1 MFPGYRNMDPYT
13 QHMHHPWEHIPSPYH
28 YYPNWEPTPIHMK
41 TDSFNHPSACGPC
54 PYNNQ
59 VKHDSCCNRS
69 YPTDY
74 CSFRPP
80 YFHYQYPPQ
89 MYGPYPSYQNAYPPL
104 FIPPHFDHARCDYDI
119 DKNHCCGCPNHNS
132 HRKEGSNV
140 KIEEQNTSPTID
152 EGPATTPKGNH
163 GSLIQF
169 PYNYYPMM
177 WHPENSTRDGKT
189 EMKTESLPMLNFKD
203 NLKDLRQ
210 GQGESTHQGDNKVL
224 QLPYPIFWLP
234 GNGKPEQPVKDK
246 KEIDATPK
254 VAEDWP
260 SKLKIVPLK
269 LLGNENVVE
278 KPGVLEEETKT
289 QHSEKE
295 SKIKTI
301 PVMHLDSSS
310 GEKLSMADR
319 PEDVLKNY
327 VTEEKKY
334 DAEIKKGGK
343 KQPSPQ
349 KSSKLPPVCLRV
361 EPLPKKN
368 GSNGKGRS
376 PSLLSLKD
384 KVKPHEG
391 NLGDAAIMNKDSDN
405 TTKDIKVIDVEY
417 QPSGEGGKDTA
428 AAIVYGQDMKGVEEQ
443 CGEKDRNVVTT
454 EVGVQVK
461 GDVGGNK
468 EEREDIPI
476 SQQRM
481 IEREREKVDTSDN
494 YKKQVQKKY
503 SPEDAALLIQ
513 SAFRGFNVRRW
524 KPLDKLQKIAQIR
537 GKLNDVKSQI
547 QNYEGSLELDV
558 KQKVIISETIM
569 NLLLQLDT
577 IQGLLPS
584 LRDIRKSVARELVCL
599 QDKLDQLYGQATNE
613 HEEGTQKKDETSS
626 STSDASEITLTSEE
640 KDLPSAGSHMKEKIL
655 SEQPSQYLN
664 VENEFLQESE
674 GSSMACQHDSAVS
687 DKISDAVLEDA
698 VKEPVGQS
706 HIIPLKVLNDEMVPF
721 GEQCYRIPQHED
733 ENDSQADN
741 LSLAE
746 ENASIAEKYV
756 NQDVVALPPESEVL
770 DFVMKQQPDSDQST
784 KWKEM
789 RALTEQDLNDVECD
803 SKHENPSISLLEEQ
817 IRNEEFMAVKPNEAD
832 KQSLFEVV
840 ALKEKSESKK
850 EANSDEGAAIKPE
863 DVTVIRNDEAPEE
876 KSNVV
881 GDAFVVSEE
890 LKATF
895 KHVGEGDRSE
905 EYQLEPDSLA
915 AMYPVQPSDAWKEE
929 TLSVKEDSEISEY
942 AKPEAKLCVKSAAID
957 TPVHNNNSQELVE
970 VSSEIPAAET
980 STIASTDKVGVHSL
994 EVFRSGEMD
1003 NESVL
1008 LEASVCETG
1017 LKEIAS
1023 IDSESNSK
1031 DSSQETHSCTKHEK
1045 SLLGD
1050 FVNSEIISEEKKLVE
1065 DNEKLRQML
1074 EKLLNAGQEQ
1084 MGVIAELNERV
1095 KNLEKKLSKRKKVKV
1110 NQKKLNK
1117 FSHVV
1122 VGKGKVMSYEK
1133 EASSAA

>member
-13 QHMHHPWEHIPSPYH
+13 QHLHHPWEHIPSPYH
-28 YYPNWEPTPIHMK
+28 YYPNWEPTPIRMK
-41 TDSFNHPSACGPC
+41 TDSFNHPSAFGPC

-59 VKHDSCCNRS
+59 VEHDSCCNRS
-69 YPTDY
+69 YPTGY

-80 YFHYQYPPQ
+80 YFHYQHSPQ
-89 MYGPYPSYQNAYPPL
+89 MHYHGPYPSYQNAYPPF
-104 FIPPHFDHARCDYDI
+104 FIPPHVDHARCDYDI

-163 GSLIQF
+163 SSLIQF

-189 EMKTESLPMLNFKD
+189 EKKIESLPMLNFKD
-203 NLKDLRQ
+203 NLKDMRQ
-210 GQGESTHQGDNKVL
+210 GQGESTHQGDSKAL

-234 GNGKPEQPVKDK
+234 GNGKSEEPVKDK

-278 KPGVLEEETKT
+278 KPGVLEEKAKT

-295 SKIKTI
+295 RKIKTI

-319 PEDVLKNY
+319 PEDVLKSS

-343 KQPSPQ
+343 KQPSPL

-376 PSLLSLKD
+376 PTLLSLKD

-405 TTKDIKVIDVEY
+405 TTRDIKVIDDEY

-428 AAIVYGQDMKGVEEQ
+428 AAIVSGQDMKGIEEQ

-461 GDVGGNK
+461 GNVGGNK
-468 EEREDIPI
+468 EEREDITI

-584 LRDIRKSVARELVCL
+584 LRDIRKSVARDLVCL
-599 QDKLDQLYGQATNE
+599 QDKLEQLYGQAINE
-613 HEEGTQKKDETSS
+613 HEEGTQKKDENSS
-626 STSDASEITLTSEE
+626 STSDSSKITLTPEE
-640 KDLPSAGSHMKEKIL
+640 KDLPSAGSQMKEKIL
-655 SEQPSQYLN
+655 SEQPSQYLK
-664 VENEFLQESE
+664 VENEFLQENE
-674 GSSMACQHDSAVS
+674 GSPMACQHNSAVS
-687 DKISDAVLEDA
+687 DKISDAVL
-698 VKEPVGQS
+698 
-706 HIIPLKVLNDEMVPF
+706 
-721 GEQCYRIPQHED
+721 
-733 ENDSQADN
+733 
-741 LSLAE
+741 
-746 ENASIAEKYV
+746 
-756 NQDVVALPPESEVL
+756 
-770 DFVMKQQPDSDQST
+770 
-784 KWKEM
+784 
-789 RALTEQDLNDVECD
+789 
-803 SKHENPSISLLEEQ
+803 
-817 IRNEEFMAVKPNEAD
+817 
-832 KQSLFEVV
+832 
-840 ALKEKSESKK
+840 
-850 EANSDEGAAIKPE
+850 DEGATIKPE
-863 DVTVIRNDEAPEE
+863 DVTVIRNDEALEE

-890 LKATF
+890 LKAAFEHT
-895 KHVGEGDRSE
+895 GEGDRSE

-915 AMYPVQPSDAWKEE
+915 AMYPIQSSDAWKEE
-929 TLSVKEDSEISEY
+929 TQSVKEDSEISEY
-942 AKPEAKLCVKSAAID
+942 SKAEAKLCVKSAAID
-957 TPVHNNNSQELVE
+957 AAVHNNNSQELVE

-980 STIASTDKVGVHSL
+980 SIIASTDNIRVDSS
-994 EVFRSGEMD
+994 EVFKSGAMD

-1008 LEASVCETG
+1008 LEASVCDTG
-1017 LKEIAS
+1017 LKETGSYSIIA

-1031 DSSQETHSCTKHEK
+1031 DSSQETSSCTQHEK
-1045 SLLGD
+1045 SLPGD
-1050 FVNSEIISEEKKLVE
+1050 FVNSEIISEEKKLDE
-1065 DNEKLRQML
+1065 DNEKLRKML

-1117 FSHVV
+1117 SSQVV
-1122 VGKGKVMSYEK
+1122 VGKDKVISYEK

>member
-59 VKHDSCCNRS
+59 VNMIAVAIVVTLLITAASDLHTSITSIHLKCMVPILR
-69 YPTDY
+69 T
-74 CSFRPP
+74 
-80 YFHYQYPPQ
+80 
-89 MYGPYPSYQNAYPPL
+89 QNAYPPL

-334 DAEIKKGGK
+334 DAEIKKGGFT
-343 KQPSPQ
+343 
-349 KSSKLPPVCLRV
+349 SKPERYSKV
-361 EPLPKKN
+361 
-368 GSNGKGRS
+368 RS
-376 PSLLSLKD
+376 KR
-384 KVKPHEG
+384 
-391 NLGDAAIMNKDSDN
+391 
-405 TTKDIKVIDVEY
+405 T
-417 QPSGEGGKDTA
+417 
-428 AAIVYGQDMKGVEEQ
+428 
-443 CGEKDRNVVTT
+443 C
-454 EVGVQVK
+454 
-461 GDVGGNK
+461 
-468 EEREDIPI
+468 
-476 SQQRM
+476 
-481 IEREREKVDTSDN
+481 
-494 YKKQVQKKY
+494 
-503 SPEDAALLIQ
+503 
-513 SAFRGFNVRRW
+513 
-524 KPLDKLQKIAQIR
+524 
-537 GKLNDVKSQI
+537 
-547 QNYEGSLELDV
+547 
-558 KQKVIISETIM
+558 
-569 NLLLQLDT
+569 
-577 IQGLLPS
+577 
-584 LRDIRKSVARELVCL
+584 
-599 QDKLDQLYGQATNE
+599 DKLDQLYGQATNE

-895 KHVGEGDRSE
+895 KH
-905 EYQLEPDSLA
+905 
-915 AMYPVQPSDAWKEE
+915 
-929 TLSVKEDSEISEY
+929 
-942 AKPEAKLCVKSAAID
+942 
-957 TPVHNNNSQELVE
+957 
-970 VSSEIPAAET
+970 
-980 STIASTDKVGVHSL
+980 
-994 EVFRSGEMD
+994 
-1003 NESVL
+1003 
-1008 LEASVCETG
+1008 
-1017 LKEIAS
+1017 EIAS

>member
-1 MFPGYRNMDPYT
+1 MFPDPYT
-13 QHMHHPWEHIPSPYH
+13 QHLHHPWKHIPSPYH

-59 VKHDSCCNRS
+59 VEHDSCCNRS
-69 YPTDY
+69 YPTGY

-80 YFHYQYPPQ
+80 YFHYQHPPQ
-89 MYGPYPSYQNAYPPL
+89 MHYHGPYPSYQNAYPPL
-104 FIPPHFDHARCDYDI
+104 FIPPHFDYDI

-152 EGPATTPKGNH
+152 EGPATTPKGDQ
-163 GSLIQF
+163 GGLIQF

-177 WHPENSTRDGKT
+177 WHPENSTMDGKT
-189 EMKTESLPMLNFKD
+189 EKKKESLPVRNFKD

-210 GQGESTHQGDNKVL
+210 GQGESGTL

-234 GNGKPEQPVKDK
+234 GNGKPEEPVKDK
-246 KEIDATPK
+246 KEIDTTPK

-269 LLGNENVVE
+269 LLGNENAVE
-278 KPGVLEEETKT
+278 KPGVLAEETKT

-310 GEKLSMADR
+310 GEKLSTADR
-319 PEDVLKNY
+319 PDDLLKNS

-334 DAEIKKGGK
+334 DAELKKGGK

-349 KSSKLPPVCLRV
+349 KPSKLPPVCLRV

-384 KVKPHEG
+384 KAKPHEG
-391 NLGDAAIMNKDSDN
+391 NLADAAITNKDSDN

-417 QPSGEGGKDTA
+417 QPSGESGKDRV
-428 AAIVYGQDMKGVEEQ
+428 AAIVSGQDMKGTEDQ

-454 EVGVQVK
+454 EV
-461 GDVGGNK
+461 DVGGNK

-481 IEREREKVDTSDN
+481 IELEKEKVDTSDNN

-537 GKLNDVKSQI
+537 GKLNDLKSQI
-547 QNYEGSLELDV
+547 QNYEGSPELDV

-584 LRDIRKSVARELVCL
+584 LREIRKSVARDLVCL
-599 QDKLDQLYGQATNE
+599 QDKLDQLYSQATNK
-613 HEEGTQKKDETSS
+613 HEEGTQKKDESSS
-626 STSDASEITLTSEE
+626 STTDASEITLTPEE
-640 KDLPSAGSHMKEKIL
+640 KDLPSSGSHMKEKIL
-655 SEQPSQYLN
+655 SEQPSQYFK

-674 GSSMACQHDSAVS
+674 GSPMACLHDS
-687 DKISDAVLEDA
+687 E
-698 VKEPVGQS
+698 
-706 HIIPLKVLNDEMVPF
+706 
-721 GEQCYRIPQHED
+721 
-733 ENDSQADN
+733 ADN
-741 LSLAE
+741 LSSAE
-746 ENASIAEKYV
+746 GNASMVEKYV
-756 NQDVVALPPESEVL
+756 SQDVVALPPEIEVL

-789 RALTEQDLNDVECD
+789 RALNEQDLNDVDCD

-817 IRNEEFMAVKPNEAD
+817 IRNEEFIAAKPNEEN

-840 ALKEKSESKK
+840 ALKEKAESKR
-850 EANSDEGAAIKPE
+850 EDNSDEGASTKPE
-863 DVTVIRNDEAPEE
+863 DVTVIRNDGAL
-876 KSNVV
+876 
-881 GDAFVVSEE
+881 EE
-890 LKATF
+890 LKAAF
-895 KHVGEGDRSE
+895 KHAGEGDRSE

-915 AMYPVQPSDAWKEE
+915 AMYPIQSSDAWKEQ
-929 TLSVKEDSEISEY
+929 TRPVKEDSEISEY
-942 AKPEAKLCVKSAAID
+942 SNTEAKLCVKSAAMD
-957 TPVHNNNSQELVE
+957 TAVQNNNSHELIE

-980 STIASTDKVGVHSL
+980 STIVGVDSL
-994 EVFRSGEMD
+994 EVLKSGAMD
-1003 NESVL
+1003 KEGVL
-1008 LEASVCETG
+1008 LEASVCDTG
-1017 LKEIAS
+1017 LKETATYSINA

-1031 DSSQETHSCTKHEK
+1031 DSSQGARSCTQQEK
-1045 SLLGD
+1045 SLPGD
-1050 FVNSEIISEEKKLVE
+1050 FANSEIISEEKKLVE

-1122 VGKGKVMSYEK
+1122 VGKDKVMSYEEK
-1133 EASSAA
+1133 ASSAA